1 MTGRDLAA
9 ACVVTL
15 GLLAMSAQAR
25 AQAAQDPTNPCG
37 DPYAVTIGP
46 FDYTNAVDVAQKI
59 PVVEQYHFNSDVE
72 NLIKGQTSVYL
83 MQDLDYVL
91 RAVPNHHRALY
102 SVARY
107 QLQTATVDPRYRSAE
122 CYFDRAMRFRPGDAT
137 VRLIHGI
144 FLARKGDKAEALKE
158 YEATLQIEPG
168 SAEAHY
174 NSGLVYLEMKDFER
188 ARAHAHKAYELGYP
202 LQGLRRKLERAGEWR
217 APAASSAATTP
228 PNG

>member
-1 MTGRDLAA
+1 MNMRIHGRQSHLARIVRIGLLIALSPLAA
-9 ACVVTL
+9 AQ
-15 GLLAMSAQAR
+15 SP
-25 AQAAQDPTNPCG
+25 DDSDCG

-46 FDYTNAVDVAQKI
+46 FDYTDPVDVAQKI

-72 NLIKGQTSVYL
+72 NLVKGQTSAYI

-107 QLQTATVDPRYRSAE
+107 QLKTRQVDPRYRSAE
-122 CYFDRAMRFRPGDAT
+122 CYFDRAMRFRPNDAT

-144 FLARKGDKAEALKE
+144 FLARKGDKVAALAEYKAALE
-158 YEATLQIEPG
+158 IDPG

-174 NSGLVYLEMKDFER
+174 NSGLLYLEMKDFDN

-202 LQGLRRKLERAGEWR
+202 LQGLKRKLERAGEWR
-217 APAASSAATTP
+217 EPAPST
-228 PNG
+228 GG

>member
-1 MTGRDLAA
+1 MAGREKAGLCAVALA
-9 ACVVTL
+9 L
-15 GLLAMSAQAR
+15 FAMHPLAR
-25 AQAAQDPTNPCG
+25 AQTAQDTTNPCG

-46 FDYTNAVDVAQKI
+46 FDYTNPIDVAQKI
-59 PVVEQYHFNSDVE
+59 PVVELYHFNSDVE
-72 NLIKGQTSVYL
+72 NLIRGQTSVYI
-83 MQDLDYVL
+83 MEDLDYVL

-107 QLQTATVDPRYRSAE
+107 QLQSGTPDPRYRSAE

-137 VRLIHGI
+137 VRLVHGI
-144 FLARKGDKAEALKE
+144 YLARKGDKAAAMKE
-158 YEATLQIEPG
+158 YEAALAIDPR

-174 NSGLVYLEMKDFER
+174 NLGLLYLEMNDFER

-217 APAASSAATTP
+217 APAASSAAATP
-228 PNG
+228 PAD